1 MKTTTTFWS
10 RFTTSILKIEKKRW
24 FKLWFLIPV
33 QIFGILGIIYTIW
46 DLKQNIS
53 QSSTLNEISV
63 KIEKQANAINE
74 QAQAINEQAQ
84 SINDQAQ
91 SLTTQNISDFPGNIP
106 EIVKLIN
113 NAESEIS
120 IVTDVP
126 YYGCYSNPIESQK
139 YLDAIIHKIDS
150 RVNVK
155 IVVYNDSLRAN
166 AREKQFESK
175 KFQDWSKSEKFKN
188 FCHDSHTKI
197 ESYNDF
203 SIEIEKRHTHFIQQ
217 ACRRQNYIHI
227 MTDKTPIF
235 LWVRDKKE
243 AVFSFPDDWKEE
255 KVFRTFDKDLVEILS
270 RKAQEYFDSGV
281 VDQTTC
287 SGF

>member
-1 MKTTTTFWS
+1 MKTTSTFWS
-10 RFTTSILKIEKKRW
+10 RLTTAVLKIEKKRW
-24 FKLWFLIPV
+24 FKLWFLIPA
-33 QIFGILGIIYTIW
+33 QIFGLFGIIYTVW
-46 DLKQNIS
+46 DLGQNIT
-53 QSSTLNEISV
+53 QSSTLNEISAR
-63 KIEKQANAINE
+63 IEKQAQAINE
-74 QAQAINEQAQ
+74 QAQAINEQ
-84 SINDQAQ
+84 SQ

-113 NAESEIS
+113 NAESELL

-150 RVNVK
+150 RVKVK
-155 IVVYNDSLRAN
+155 IVVYEDSLRSS

-175 KFQDWSKSEKFKN
+175 KFNEWSQTEKFKS
-188 FCHDSHTKI
+188 FCIGAHDQIS
-197 ESYNDF
+197 SYHDF
-203 SIEIEKRHTHFIQQ
+203 SIEIEKRHTYFIQQ

-227 MTDKTPIF
+227 MKNKTPIF

-243 AVFSFPDDWKEE
+243 AIFSFPDDWKEE

-270 RKAQEYFDSGV
+270 RKAQEYFDSGE
-281 VDQTTC
+281 VDQAKC